1 MDRWKIAT
9 AAVFAASLPCGTV
22 GASAE
27 EMKAMTTIG
36 NNVLRQ
42 VTGAAMVNQAAGDA
56 ILQSNSAV
64 VALNPVGR
72 AVGRSVVVQ
81 RNGIAEDAGDRDATF
96 DAVALISGQAF
107 ADARGVVSV
116 TQGAGRNNLQI
127 NMITAA
133 LGVEGEVVVEA
144 VLGQSRAD
152 PPPSEPVEVEGA
164 RFAGITAGGF
174 RDAQG
179 LIQVNQV
186 AGQRNSTFNSFAIGV
201 SAGAAP

>member
-1 MDRWKIAT
+1 MGRRSLRTAAIIAT
-9 AAVFAASLPCGTV
+9 SLLCGTMS
-22 GASAE
+22 AAAE
-27 EMKAMTTIG
+27 EMKATTTIG
-36 NNVLRQ
+36 GNALRQ
-42 VTGAAMVNQAAGDA
+42 VTGAAMVNQSAGDS

-64 VALNPVGR
+64 IALNPTGR
-72 AVGRSVVVQ
+72 AIGRSIVVQ
-81 RNGIAEDAGDRDATF
+81 RNGVAENAADTDTAF
-96 DAVALISGQAF
+96 DAVALIGGRAF
-107 ADARGVVSV
+107 SEAQGVVSV

-152 PPPSEPVEVEGA
+152 APPSEPIEVEGA

-186 AGQRNSTFNSFAIGV
+186 AGQANSTFNSFAIGV
-201 SAGAAP
+201 SAGLAP